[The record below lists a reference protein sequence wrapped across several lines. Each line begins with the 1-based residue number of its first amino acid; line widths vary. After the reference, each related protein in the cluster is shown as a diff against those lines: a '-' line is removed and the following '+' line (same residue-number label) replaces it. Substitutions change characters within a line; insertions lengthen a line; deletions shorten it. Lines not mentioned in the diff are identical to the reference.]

1 MWEFKNKND
10 KWVPIL
16 KESQQKYLTREYNKR
31 MPSAT
36 IDLWKVD
43 FKKNTMHDL
52 KTKNTYDVR
61 YNKNKTVRTNRII
74 PTRALNKKRI
84 VPKGRVRV
92 THVPTR
98 PVRVSNRRTRV
109 PVSNRRTR
117 VPVSNRRTRVPV
129 SNKNNAQ
136 NDVVNTKSR
145 QHVTFAADVPNNGIS
160 LSNYMKGYNHNL
172 NLQTYTVSP
181 TLTRTPT
188 LTLTPKLK
196 PQNLYSD
203 INMNRSHTRT
213 TRDANPHNVTL
224 PVLSYNDINNL
235 QHILSQNTLDSI
247 IYALNEFFS
256 FNISTE
262 ILHKLTPKP
271 FTKDNM
277 IAIFKHCAYCC
288 MYMDNL
294 FPNPIGIL
302 QTPLVNTHNKFVVLT
317 QEQCCCLLSLRF
329 LI

>member
-1 MWEFKNKND
+1 
-10 KWVPIL
+10 
-16 KESQQKYLTREYNKR
+16 
-31 MPSAT
+31 
-36 IDLWKVD
+36 
-43 FKKNTMHDL
+43 MHDL
-52 KTKNTYDVR
+52 QTKNTYDIR
-61 YNKNKTVRTNRII
+61 YNKDKTVHTTRRI
-74 PTRALNKKRI
+74 PTRALNQKRI

-98 PVRVSNRRTRV
+98 PLR
-109 PVSNRRTR
+109 VSNRRTR

-136 NDVVNTKSR
+136 NDVDNVKSR
-145 QHVTFAADVPNNGIS
+145 RNVTFSPDVPNNGIS

-181 TLTRTPT
+181 TLALTPT
-188 LTLTPKLK
+188 PTPIPTLTPKLK
-196 PQNLYSD
+196 PQNLYSN
-203 INMNRSHTRT
+203 INMNRSNTRT

-224 PVLSYNDINNL
+224 PVLSYDDINNL

-247 IYALNEFFS
+247 IYALNEFFN

-317 QEQCCCLLSLRF
+317 QEQCCCLLSLALF
-329 LI
+329 NLIPLQKIKQCLMNINLHLKHGMINLNI